1 MEVWSLTDTEC
12 THKTGIRQ
20 TDRHYMFCEITCQA
34 QDWHHWDIV
43 PSWKFVRVHTKN
55 RSKKDRQTLN
65 ALWKKAPTSCDTAKT
80 FFHQGSLSLTHTE
93 CTHKT
98 GVRQTDQTDKYYIL
112 GCWGGG
118 QGGVRASSS
127 SAQLASI
134 LEVLFA
140 IWFWTCCMVS
150 IELPSWAL
158 LTTWSAAMTGRRN
171 SPCCSSLVPA
181 FFEALVSSPSCC
193 NACKWKET
201 VSMPRFFARQKMPSF
216 KHASLESGFLFTWD
230 CNRKAVSQEGHCM
243 PAHREN
249 TTSQKPS
256 RSWTL
261 LRSIARPPYSK
272 APDVRVGSV
281 RNRLSRSSG
290 SKSFFLQAHVW
301 ERKFPDIH
309 VPASRINLQQSS
321 LDSCWMSVAASS
333 SDGLVAV
340 AARAVP
346 SPPPLLPPFSIKLFS
361 KPPRDAAAPLQE
373 LLSIPTITASV
384 SRLLVSPNPM
394 KSFAISPFSLMLLIF
409 FIKASPSFSSQSHEE
424 KKGETKPLW
433 PQKNR
438 IRFTTDAVKA
448 SWDKC
453 NPLSLHRKFLQNQWT
468 ARDFRRL
475 LCCSLAHLAVQSLA
489 HAKTLGEY
497 RKAKD
502 TKTTQER
509 PDWSIAHYCKL

>member
-1 MEVWSLTDTEC
+1 
-12 THKTGIRQ
+12 
-20 TDRHYMFCEITCQA
+20 MFCERRRQA
-34 QDWHHWDIV
+34 HDWHSKDIF
-43 PSWKFVRVHTKN
+43 PSGKFVSH
-55 RSKKDRQTLN
+55 
-65 ALWKKAPTSCDTAKT
+65 
-80 FFHQGSLSLTHTE
+80 THTE

-98 GVRQTDQTDKYYIL
+98 GVRQKDQTDKYYIL
-112 GCWGGG
+112 ADWGRER
-118 QGGVRASSS
+118 GGVRASSS
-127 SAQLASI
+127 SARLASI
-134 LEVLFA
+134 LEVSFA
-140 IWFWTCCMVS
+140 IWFWTCCMAS

-158 LTTWSAAMTGRRN
+158 LTTWSDDMTGRSN
-171 SPCCSSLVPA
+171 SPSCCSSLVPA
-181 FFEALVSSPSCC
+181 FFEALVSSPACC

-201 VSMPRFFARQKMPSF
+201 VSMQRFFARQKMPSF

-230 CNRKAVSQEGHCM
+230 CNLKAVSQEGHCI

-249 TTSQKPS
+249 TSQKPS

-281 RNRLSRSSG
+281 RNRSSRSSG
-290 SKSFFLQAHVW
+290 SKSSFLQAQVW

-321 LDSCWMSVAASS
+321 LDSCWMSVATSS

-340 AARAVP
+340 AARAIP

-394 KSFAISPFSLMLLIF
+394 KSFVISPLSLMLLIF
-409 FIKASPSFSSQSHEE
+409 FIKDSSSFSSQSHEE
-424 KKGETKPLW
+424 KKGETKPLL

-438 IRFTTDAVKA
+438 IRFTIDDVKA
-448 SWDKC
+448 SWGKC
-453 NPLSLHRKFLQNQWT
+453 DPLSLHRKFLQNQWT
-468 ARDFRRL
+468 ARNFRRLL
-475 LCCSLAHLAVQSLA
+475 LCCSLAHLTVQSFA
-489 HAKTLGEY
+489 HAKNSRRIQKGK
-497 RKAKD
+497 R
-502 TKTTQER
+502 
-509 PDWSIAHYCKL
+509 H